1 MSGEIEY
8 GPVVVN
14 RPGADLRI
22 GYYDDDDHDLE
33 RDCPQ
38 AIVYYCEPPFTAASG
53 YHFADLSWL
62 ALVDTDSL
70 WNRRLKLQRILADR
84 NIAAFE
90 GRKPSYSY
98 KRLYEFS
105 IELSF
110 VNAVASSSPTRP
122 RIARSPPGSPSTWR
136 TRDMSRGW
144 TSAAASA

>member
-22 GYYDDDDHDLE
+22 GYYDDDHDLE

-62 ALVDTDSL
+62 APVDTDSL
-70 WNRRLKLQRILADR
+70 WNRRLKLQRVLAEPEHRGVRRPEAVLLRFFQPRSAWRCRWR
-84 NIAAFE
+84 NLSA
-90 GRKPSYSY
+90 
-98 KRLYEFS
+98 RL
-105 IELSF
+105 
-110 VNAVASSSPTRP
+110 AVGAQPDVCP
-122 RIARSPPGSPSTWR
+122 IHGGWAVLARRTLR
-136 TRDMSRGW
+136 TRGG
-144 TSAAASA
+144 ASCV